1 MSDRTTKFLL
11 ILIAIALWGLLL
23 RPALAPTPTHAAEA
37 AAPSGF
43 GGPSGGT
50 IPFPLPATP
59 RFDKPVVLVHPA
71 TGQLYVV
78 DNSGYMYSIDPVTL
92 DINRS
97 THLVPKR

>member
-11 ILIAIALWGLLL
+11 TLIAIALWGLLL
-23 RPALAPTPTHAAEA
+23 RPAFTPAPTHAAEA

-43 GGPSGGT
+43 GAPSGA
-50 IPFPLPATP
+50 PMQFQLPATP

-78 DNSGYMYSIDPVTL
+78 DNSGYMYVVDPTTL
-92 DINRS
+92 EIKRS
-97 THLVPKR
+97 THLMPKR